1 MSRVFLILHALGT
14 LAVLTICLAAAAESM
29 SYYGAEPLAFTYSRS
44 AVALLCGSFAGTHL
58 YLLASRRLTLAVAL
72 LFYPLCFLLGLATEL
87 VARGS
92 AKNWAPDTAADA
104 IRASLIGYIVLAAL
118 VVLCATSCYWSFAR
132 SRRANA

>member
-14 LAVLTICLAAAAESM
+14 LVVTAACIAATAESM
-29 SYYGAEPLAFTYSRS
+29 SYYGSEPLAFTYSRS
-44 AVALLCGSFAGTHL
+44 AVALLCGSFAGAHL
-58 YLLASRRLTLAVAL
+58 YLLASRRLIYAVAL
-72 LFYPLCFLLGLATEL
+72 LFYPLCFLLGLTTEL

-92 AKNWAPDTAADA
+92 AKSWAPDTTAEA
-104 IRASLIGYIVLAAL
+104 IRASLIGYSVLAAL